1 MNLVIRSLM
10 IVTLLLPFTC
20 ALTAQET
27 SSTATTET
35 ASATAATTAPET
47 TTATNSF
54 EVRGQFSELL
64 RHSPP
69 ELSQMFALEP
79 ALLAD
84 PNFLARYPEIAR
96 FVQAH
101 PEMARHASF
110 YVEDFQTPEHREGPV
125 GEIMGPV
132 MAFAGFSM
140 FVFAIGWL
148 VRAWIEQKRWSRL
161 SRTQTEVHNK
171 ILDRFGSSPE
181 LLEYIKSPAGTK
193 FLESAP
199 ISVRAEPSSLS
210 APMARVMWSVQ
221 LGVIIAAA
229 SVGMLLVSGRFDKDS
244 GQGLFALG
252 MIALSIGVGFI
263 GSAAVSLFLSRR
275 LGLWQPPQSAD
286 DAGLVQ

>member
-1 MNLVIRSLM
+1 M

-20 ALTAQET
+20 ALSAQET
-27 SSTATTET
+27 TSAATTE
-35 ASATAATTAPET
+35 SAAATTTTAPET
-47 TTATNSF
+47 TAAAANSF
-54 EVRGQFSELL
+54 DVRGQFNDLL
-64 RHSPP
+64 RTSPP
-69 ELSQMFALEP
+69 ELSKMLALEP

-84 PNFLARYPEIAR
+84 TAFLARYPDVAK
-96 FVQAH
+96 FVAAH

-110 YVEDFQTPEHREGPV
+110 YVEDFRIPERREGPV
-125 GEIMGPV
+125 EAVMGPV
-132 MAFAGFSM
+132 MAFAGFAM
-140 FVFAIGWL
+140 FVFGMGWL
-148 VRAWIEQKRWSRL
+148 VRAYIEQKRWSRL

-199 ISVRAEPSSLS
+199 IALRAEPSALA

-221 LGVIIAAA
+221 IGVIIAAA
-229 SVGMLLVSGRFDKDS
+229 SIGMLLVSARFDKEG

-252 MIALSIGVGFI
+252 MIALSIGIGFI

>member
-1 MNLVIRSLM
+1 MNLVIRTLM

-20 ALTAQET
+20 ALSAQET
-27 SSTATTET
+27 TSAATTET
-35 ASATAATTAPET
+35 AAATTVTTAPEPT
-47 TTATNSF
+47 SATNSF
-54 EVRGQFSELL
+54 DVRGQFTDLL

-69 ELSQMFALEP
+69 ELSKMFALEP

-110 YVEDFQTPEHREGPV
+110 YVQDFQTPERPEGPV
-125 GEIMGPV
+125 GEIMGPL
-132 MAFAGFSM
+132 MAFAGFAM
-140 FVFAIGWL
+140 FVLAMGWL
-148 VRAWIEQKRWSRL
+148 VRTYVEQKRWSRL

-199 ISVRAEPSSLS
+199 IALRAEPSALA

-221 LGVIIAAA
+221 IGVIVAAA
-229 SVGMLLVSGRFDKDS
+229 SIGMLLVSTRFDKDN

-275 LGLWQPPQSAD
+275 LGLWQPPPSAD